1 MNGTLLRCSAYY
13 STVVLPSTA
22 EHSTAALQHCST
34 TVLQYNSRA
43 QECNNRTMAA
53 LCGSRK
59 NGCRC
64 RSAQHGLQCATRSV
78 QQAVCNMQQAACN
91 LPEAACNTQRPTTT
105 CSVRQAACNRQLAT
119 GSVQHATS
127 SVQHVTYNVPH
138 AAYNTCSMQSAT
150 PTQRHWLHCNTTPGK
165 QESFAD
171 QPPMGFADA
180 MLRIAKGNKRRL

>member
-1 MNGTLLRCSAYY
+1 MVHCCAVVRT
-13 STVVLPSTA
+13 TVLPSRA
-22 EHSTAALQHCST
+22 HPSRAQRVLQHCST
-34 TVLQYNSRA
+34 TVLQYYSRA

-105 CSVRQAACNRQLAT
+105 CSVRQAACDRQLAT

-150 PTQRHWLHCNTTPGK
+150 PTQRHWLHGNTTPGASK
-165 QESFAD
+165 QALAD

-180 MLRIAKGNKRRL
+180 MLRIAKGNERRL